1 MVSFNGTVN
10 PERIVPAVL
19 LFDIPVGVRGLI
31 IVALIAA
38 AMSATNAMINLTTGF
53 LTRDLYQN
61 YLRPK
66 AANRELIFASYGF
79 VILQVTIGIIMAYS
93 IQSINSIWGWLMM
106 GLSAGMMVPAVMRL
120 HWWRFNGGGYAIGTM
135 TAMIAAIVAFF
146 VNRAML
152 EWHQFVYILSIGIIA
167 SVIGTYITEPVPLAV
182 IENYYKK
189 VRPFGLWG
197 KFKYLLSPE
206 VKAATEREH
215 FYDIISVP
223 FAFGWMLTMLLMPM
237 QLLIRAYHDFWWT
250 FGVFAISMI
259 GLYFFW
265 YTKLPPVDAGKGG
278 DASDKAKISK
288 VKI

>member
-1 MVSFNGTVN
+1 
-10 PERIVPAVL
+10 
-19 LFDIPVGVRGLI
+19 
-31 IVALIAA
+31 
-38 AMSATNAMINLTTGF
+38 
-53 LTRDLYQN
+53 
-61 YLRPK
+61 
-66 AANRELIFASYGF
+66 
-79 VILQVTIGIIMAYS
+79 
-93 IQSINSIWGWLMM
+93 MM
-106 GLSAGMMVPAVMRL
+106 GLSAGMMVPAVLRL

-135 TAMIAAIVAFF
+135 TAMVAAIVAFF

-167 SVIGTYITEPVPLAV
+167 SIIGTYITEPVPLAV

-197 KFKYLLSPE
+197 KFKYLLNPE
-206 VKAATEREH
+206 LKVATEREH

-237 QLLIRAYHDFWWT
+237 QLLIRAFHDFWWT

-265 YTKLPPVDAGKGG
+265 YTKLPPADAGKGG
-278 DASDKAKISK
+278 DASDKAKISE